1 MNDEEIVRLLFARD
15 EAALGAVQKKYG
27 KLCLSVAMNILGDRQ
42 DAEECLN
49 DTLLALWRLVPPE
62 KPPQLAPY
70 LAGIT
75 RIRALKRLEYKTAEC
90 RNGIPTP
97 LEELSEL
104 LPDSSFTEESDGA
117 LLEAIES
124 FLRAERASARRI
136 FIKRYFAF
144 MSYSQI
150 AAAEGCGE
158 AKVKS
163 QLHRTRE
170 RLREYLRKEGF
181 VI

>member
-15 EAALGAVQKKYG
+15 EAALAAVQKKYG
-27 KLCLSVAMNILGDRQ
+27 KLCLSVAMNILADRQ

-49 DTLLALWRLVPPE
+49 DTLLALWNLVPPE
-62 KPPQLAPY
+62 KPTQLSPY
-70 LAGIT
+70 LVAIV

-97 LEELSEL
+97 IEELSEV
-104 LPDSSFTEESDGA
+104 LPDASLTEGSDGA
-117 LLEAIES
+117 LLAAIEA
-124 FLRAERASARRI
+124 FLHEERASARRI

-150 AAAEGCGE
+150 AAAERCSE